1 MTKRSGNAVQAEA
14 EIRRAIVAIGM
25 ALPHLGRRNSK
36 YAVVAKA
43 ALTMLLQAWP
53 PQAKGSEE
61 LLAMLHRAQ
70 EQRNATEKRSGAIQ

>member
-36 YAVVAKA
+36 YAVAKVALA
-43 ALTMLLQAWP
+43 MLLQAWP
-53 PQAKGSEE
+53 PEAMGSEE
-61 LLAMLHRAQ
+61 LLAMLQMAQ
-70 EQRNATEKRSGAIQ
+70 EQRNATRKRSGAIQ